1 MTAYIIRRLL
11 LGILVLFGISVLT
24 FGLMRL
30 LPGDPLMLFV
40 GMGEYESYSP
50 ERQEILRHE
59 YGLDKPVVVQYVN
72 WLGGVFHGDLGDSIA
87 LQRSVGRLIG
97 QRLPVTLNLA
107 FFTLLLCGLSGITL
121 GIICALRRGKWL
133 DSALS
138 ALANAGITIP
148 SFALG
153 IFMIYVFAIKL
164 HWLPTYGYTSPFDDL
179 GDNLRKLVMPV
190 LGLSLFGTA
199 ALTRQTRSSMLEVI
213 QQDYVRTAWSKGLRE
228 KTVVLRHVVK
238 NGLIPVITT
247 LGMQVS
253 YIFGG
258 AVVIEVV
265 FSIPGM
271 GRLIMDGV
279 MNKDYMVVQGAV
291 LVVGA
296 IVVLVNLL
304 VDIAYG
310 WVDPRIHYK

>member
-1 MTAYIIRRLL
+1 VTAYIIRRLL

-40 GMGEYESYSP
+40 GMGEYESFSP

-59 YGLDKPVVVQYVN
+59 YGLDQPVVAQYFN
-72 WLGGVFHGDLGDSIA
+72 WLGGMFRGDFGDSIA
-87 LQRSVGRLIG
+87 LQRSVGRLIA
-97 QRLPVTLNLA
+97 QRLPITLNLG
-107 FFTLLLCGLSGITL
+107 FFTLLLCGFSGITL
-121 GIICALRRGKWL
+121 GTICALRRGKWL
-133 DSALS
+133 DSTLS
-138 ALANAGITIP
+138 AFANAGITIP

-164 HWLPTYGYTSPFDDL
+164 HWLPTYGYTSPFRDL
-179 GDNLRKLVMPV
+179 GDNLRKLIMPV
-190 LGLSLFGTA
+190 LCLSLFGTA

-213 QQDYVRTAWSKGLRE
+213 QQDYIRTAWSKGLRE
-228 KTVVLRHVVK
+228 RTVVVRHVIK

-271 GRLIMDGV
+271 GRLIIDGV

-291 LVVGA
+291 MIVGV

>member
-1 MTAYIIRRLL
+1 VTAYIIRRLL
-11 LGILVLFGISVLT
+11 LGILVLLGISVLT

-30 LPGDPLMLFV
+30 LPGDPLKLFV
-40 GMGEYESYSP
+40 AMDELASYSP
-50 ERQEILRHE
+50 ERIEILRHE
-59 YGLDKPVVVQYVN
+59 YGLDQPIVAQYFD
-72 WLGGVFHGDLGDSIA
+72 WLGGVIRGDLGDSIA
-87 LQRSVGRLIG
+87 LQRSVGKLIT

-107 FFTLLLCGLSGITL
+107 FFTLILAGVSGITL
-121 GIICALRRGKWL
+121 GTICALRRGKWL
-133 DSALS
+133 DSSIS
-138 ALANAGITIP
+138 ALANVGITIP

-153 IFMIYVFAIKL
+153 IILIWVFAIKL

-179 GDNLRKLVMPV
+179 GDNLKKLIMPV
-190 LGLSLFGTA
+190 LCLSLFGTA

-228 KTVVLRHVVK
+228 RTIVVRHVIK

-265 FSIPGM
+265 FAIPGM

-279 MNKDYMVVQGAV
+279 LNKDYMVVQGAV

>member
-11 LGILVLFGISVLT
+11 LGIVVLLGLSVLA

-40 GMGEYESYSP
+40 GSDEYASYSP
-50 ERQEILRHE
+50 ERIEIKRAE
-59 YGLDKPVVVQYVN
+59 YGLDQPVVAQYFN
-72 WLGGVFHGDLGDSIA
+72 WLGGVFRGDFGDSIA
-87 LQRSVGRLIG
+87 LQRSVGKLIT
-97 QRLPVTLNLA
+97 QRLPVTLDLA
-107 FFTLLLCGLSGITL
+107 FFTLILCGLSGITL
-121 GIICALRRGKWL
+121 GTICALRRGKWL

-148 SFALG
+148 SFALA

-164 HWLPTYGYTSPFDDL
+164 HWLPTYGYTPPFDDL
-179 GDNLRKLVMPV
+179 GDNLRKLIMPV
-190 LGLSLFGTA
+190 LCLSLFGTA

-228 KTVVLRHVVK
+228 RTVVLRHVIK

-258 AVVIEVV
+258 AVVVEVV
-265 FSIPGM
+265 FAIPGM

-279 MNKDYMVVQGAV
+279 LNKDYMVVQGAV

-310 WVDPRIHYK
+310 WVDPRIRYK